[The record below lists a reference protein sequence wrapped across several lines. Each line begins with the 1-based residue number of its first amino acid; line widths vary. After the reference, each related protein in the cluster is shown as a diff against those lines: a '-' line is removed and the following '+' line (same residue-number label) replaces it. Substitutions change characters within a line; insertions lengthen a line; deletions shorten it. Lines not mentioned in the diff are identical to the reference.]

1 MKIRIV
7 IKTHLND
14 KWCDFSDGIIFLPFV
29 HLLLS
34 DLRELKKY
42 FPEIHTVI
50 EKENKLLKM
59 ENQAVTK
66 NERLRVLRSIYAQ
79 PITHYKLSSKT
90 KENQKGLILQ
100 QLKIIFWIQSGYNLT
115 KYKIT
120 STMMLFTGIS

>member
-1 MKIRIV
+1 MLQKRLQVNNTEMKIRSA

-14 KWCDFSDGIIFLPFV
+14 KWCDFSDGIVFLPFA

-42 FPEIHTVI
+42 FPEIHTAI

-66 NERLRVLRSIYAQ
+66 YERLRVLRSIYAQ
-79 PITHYKLSSKT
+79 PITHYKLGSKT
-90 KENQKGLILQ
+90 KENQKGSFDFTTTQDYILNSKW
-100 QLKIIFWIQSGYNLT
+100 L
-115 KYKIT
+115 
-120 STMMLFTGIS
+120 